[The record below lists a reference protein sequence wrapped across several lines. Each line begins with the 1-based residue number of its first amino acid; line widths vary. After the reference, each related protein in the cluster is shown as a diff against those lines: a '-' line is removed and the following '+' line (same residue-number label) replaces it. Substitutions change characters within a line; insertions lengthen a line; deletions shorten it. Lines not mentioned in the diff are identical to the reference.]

1 MTSRDLS
8 SRLARIDAAITT
20 YPAMPT
26 TRAILRDLYAFIDAA
41 GYPTDD
47 DSRAYADHLWAN
59 ASFASHPLVTCN
71 LYDSLEELLFLGRDV
86 RRGSRDAVE
95 RLELHLDGVTCIL
108 RDLEVVHDVAVTPLA
123 TYAIR
128 GDDTEGYRVGFD
140 NGDESHTFETLDEL
154 FDYLTAL
161 RALTRA

>member
-1 MTSRDLS
+1 MTAQDLN

-47 DSRAYADHLWAN
+47 DSRAMAEHLWAN

-71 LYDSLEELLFLGRDV
+71 LFDTLEELLFLGRDV

-95 RLELHLDGVTCIL
+95 RLEIQLDGVTCIL
-108 RDLEVVHDVAVTPLA
+108 RDLEAVHDVAVTPLV
-123 TYAIR
+123 TYTILGCDR
-128 GDDTEGYRVGFD
+128 QGYRVGFD
-140 NGDESHTFETLDEL
+140 NGDESPSFRDLDEL
-154 FDYLTAL
+154 FDYLTAV
-161 RALTRA
+161 RAARA